1 MSKQIQGMAVVRDLR
16 SLADSLEALFLDDA
30 PVAVAVPDK
39 PAPPIPNAATEEE
52 PHQLTLVELRAM
64 IAEISTPENRP
75 KIKAVLNQF
84 GVAKLTELRPDQYQA
99 VILEVSKAC
108 LT

>member
-1 MSKQIQGMAVVRDLR
+1 MSKQIQAMAVVRDLR

-30 PVAVAVPDK
+30 LVAVAVPDK
-39 PAPPIPNAATEEE
+39 PVLPIPDAATEEE

-75 KIKAVLNQF
+75 KIKAVLSQF

>member
-1 MSKQIQGMAVVRDLR
+1 MSKQIQAMAVVRDLR
-16 SLADSLEALFLDDA
+16 SLADSIEKLFQDDA

-39 PAPPIPNAATEEE
+39 PAPPIPDAETEEE
-52 PHQLTLVELRAM
+52 SHQLTLVELRAM